1 MPEESAEREPQPELD
16 EGAFARRSPWAKVD
30 DESRQSWRQ
39 RRPFFLELQK
49 LFEGRTVVSFFTSFA
64 HPGTMILD
72 DDAQM
77 LEEILHAT
85 RIENGLLLLL
95 NSAGGDA
102 LAAERIVNVC
112 RSYSADSFDVLVP
125 HMAKSAA
132 TMIAFG
138 ADAIHMSPTAE
149 LGPVDPQVPF
159 CDERD
164 NWNWISAEEYI
175 RVYEGLFE
183 TATQTSP
190 QQRIEPHLQQLQRFD
205 ARYVEQLRS
214 VRAMSDDISI
224 KHLQK
229 SMMRDLSP
237 EKIREKVS
245 LFLRQKG
252 KGVHGR
258 MITRPECQ
266 DCGLKIKE
274 LDLDSPKWDC
284 IWELYVRTD
293 HVLKAAR
300 EGVRKV
306 IESAETS
313 LYAR

>member
-1 MPEESAEREPQPELD
+1 MSDDPSDGTEKADVHQEP
-16 EGAFARRSPWAKVD
+16 FAQRSPWAKVE
-30 DESRQSWRQ
+30 DESRQLLRQ
-39 RRPFFLELQK
+39 RRPCFLKLQE
-49 LFEGRTVVSFFTSFA
+49 LFEHKTVVSFFTSFA
-64 HPGTMILD
+64 HPGSMIVD
-72 DDAQM
+72 GDVQM

-112 RSYSADSFDVLVP
+112 RAYSGNRFEVLVP

-138 ADAIHMSPTAE
+138 ANAIYMSPTAE
-149 LGPVDPQVPF
+149 LGPVDPQVAF

-175 RVYEGLFE
+175 RVYESLFE
-183 TATQTSP
+183 TATQTPP

-214 VRAMSDDISI
+214 IRTLSDDISV
-224 KHLQK
+224 KHLQM
-229 SMMRDLSP
+229 SMMQGLSA

-258 MITRPECQ
+258 MVTRSECQ
-266 DCGLKIKE
+266 DCGLNIKE
-274 LDLDSPKWDC
+274 VDLASPTWDC

-293 HVLKAAR
+293 HVLKAAT

-313 LYAR
+313 LYAH